1 MKSKLERCQRG
12 RMGRPAKALSGFNR
26 TVGSNPTLSARVS
39 RWIVF
44 PLMLSGLIVLVEPSP
59 AFACQTSY
67 SAQRGDSWW
76 SIAEKHDLTLTRV
89 LKLNKAKPSTKILV
103 GDSVCVA
110 IATTNPK
117 TQGFRYSSK
126 EVIQIIREEWPD
138 DLEERAIQIARRES
152 KLNPRAI
159 GIPNDCCYGLF
170 QIYYRWHKSWLP
182 SVGVE
187 NASQLL
193 DPRLNARAAFRMY
206 QRNNGWG
213 PWQ

>member
-1 MKSKLERCQRG
+1 V
-12 RMGRPAKALSGFNR
+12 SGF
-26 TVGSNPTLSARVS
+26 VALHDPTLVSACAT
-39 RWIVF
+39 
-44 PLMLSGLIVLVEPSP
+44 PYT
-59 AFACQTSY
+59 AK
-67 SAQRGDSWW
+67 RGDSWW
-76 SIAEKHDLTLTRV
+76 SIAEKHDLSLNRV
-89 LKLNKAKPSTKILV
+89 LKFNKAKTSTKILV

-110 IATTNPK
+110 VATTKPK
-117 TQGFRYSSK
+117 SESVRYSPK

-138 DLEERAIQIARRES
+138 ELEERAIQIARRES

>member
-1 MKSKLERCQRG
+1 LERCQRG

-39 RWIVF
+39 RWLVL
-44 PLMLSGLIVLVEPSP
+44 PLILSGLFVLIEPSP
-59 AFACQTSY
+59 VSACQTSY
-67 SAQRGDSWW
+67 TAQRGDSWW
-76 SIAEKHDLTLTRV
+76 LIAEKHGLTLTRV
-89 LKLNKAKPSTKILV
+89 LKLNGAKTSSKILV
-103 GDSVCVA
+103 GDAVCVA
-110 IATTNPK
+110 VASAKPK
-117 TQGFRYSSK
+117 QEAVRYTPK

-187 NASQLL
+187 NSSQLL

>member
-1 MKSKLERCQRG
+1 M
-12 RMGRPAKALSGFNR
+12 
-26 TVGSNPTLSARVS
+26 GSNPTLSAKVS
-39 RWIVF
+39 RLILV
-44 PLMLSGLIVLVEPSP
+44 PLVASGFVVLHNPDT
-59 AFACQTSY
+59 AFACATPY
-67 SAQRGDSWW
+67 TAKHGDSWW
-76 SIAEKHDLTLTRV
+76 SIAEKHGLSLNKV
-89 LKLNKAKPSTKILV
+89 LKLNKAKQSTKILV

-110 IATTNPK
+110 VATTKPK
-117 TQGFRYSSK
+117 PGTVRYTPK

-138 DLEERAIQIARRES
+138 ELEERAIQIARRES

-170 QIYYRWHKSWLP
+170 QIYYRWHKGWLP
-182 SVGVE
+182 AVGVE

-213 PWQ
+213 PWE